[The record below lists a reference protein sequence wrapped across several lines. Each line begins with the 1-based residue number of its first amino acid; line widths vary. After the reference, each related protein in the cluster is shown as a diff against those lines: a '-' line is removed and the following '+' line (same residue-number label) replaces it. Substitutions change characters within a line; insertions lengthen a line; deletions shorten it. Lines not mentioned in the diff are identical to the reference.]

1 MSGTRRSVAGVGR
14 REEGMWSGLACV
26 RRRLLKRGG
35 GGTGDSSYY
44 CNRAVG
50 TIDYCAV
57 EFST

>member
-1 MSGTRRSVAGVGR
+1 MSGTRLSVAGVGR
-14 REEGMWSGLACV
+14 REEGMWNRLACV
-26 RRRLLKRGG
+26 RRHLLKRGG

-44 CNRAVG
+44 CSCAVE